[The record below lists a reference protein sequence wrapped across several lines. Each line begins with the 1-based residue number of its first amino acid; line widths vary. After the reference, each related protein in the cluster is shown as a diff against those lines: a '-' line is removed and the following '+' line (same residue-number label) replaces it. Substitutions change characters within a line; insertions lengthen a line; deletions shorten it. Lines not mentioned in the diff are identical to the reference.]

1 MNQPYFIVV
10 LAHSLHG
17 RIRRFH
23 IDQKIIFAV
32 LGLALFGCFT
42 LFGMVSSYLRMAWKV
57 SQYNRLQAQTDAL
70 RARYQNL
77 LKESSQKSSQVAQL
91 QLLASE
97 VSMAY
102 GIKQIPVSRNA
113 PAQSAQFTESKLSG
127 PIQPPSFT
135 ESLAEYNLLKSANL
149 NVFGNSYARRYLI
162 HAKPSLW
169 PVIGRLLSHFGKR
182 EDPFNGMQ
190 AFHTGVDI
198 SAAMGTPVRVTADG
212 IVVSAEFSGGGY
224 GKLIVVDHGGG
235 LETCYAHLSR
245 IDVLPGQEVRMGQ
258 FIGAS
263 GATGRVTTPHLHY
276 EVRVGGSPID
286 PHSFLDHS
294 FAAPAAQREFGF

>member
-23 IDQKIIFAV
+23 IDQKIVFAV
-32 LGLALFGCFT
+32 LGLALLGCFT
-42 LFGMVSSYLRMAWKV
+42 LFGMVSSYMRMAWKV

-77 LKESSQKSSQVAQL
+77 LAESSQKSSQVAQL

-97 VSMAY
+97 VTMAY
-102 GIKQIPVSRNA
+102 GIKQIPASHNA
-113 PAQSAQFTESKLSG
+113 PAQSAQFSEAGLAG
-127 PIQPPSFT
+127 PVQPPSFT
-135 ESLAEYNLLKSANL
+135 ESLEQYNLLKSANL
-149 NVFGNSYARRYLI
+149 NVFGNSYMRRYLA

-169 PVIGRLLSHFGKR
+169 PVIGRLLSPFGKR

-190 AFHTGVDI
+190 ATHTGVDI

-212 IVVSAEFSGGGY
+212 IVVSTDYSGGY
-224 GKLIVVDHGGG
+224 GRLIVVDHGGG
-235 LETCYAHLSR
+235 LETYYAHLSR

-263 GATGRVTTPHLHY
+263 GASGRVTTPHLHY
-276 EVRVGGSPID
+276 EVRMGGIPIN

-294 FAAPAAQREFGF
+294 FASPVPQREFGF

>member
-17 RIRRFH
+17 RIRRFQ

-32 LGLALFGCFT
+32 LGLALLGCFT

-70 RARYQNL
+70 RARYQSL

-102 GIKQIPVSRNA
+102 GIRQISGSRNV
-113 PAQSAQFTESKLSG
+113 PAQTAQFSEATLAG
-127 PIQPPSFT
+127 PIQPPSFN
-135 ESLAEYNLLKSANL
+135 ESLQEYNLLKSANL
-149 NVFGNSYARRYLI
+149 NVFGNSYIRRYLVNS
-162 HAKPSLW
+162 KPSLW
-169 PVIGRLLSHFGKR
+169 PVIGRILSPFGKR

-190 AFHTGVDI
+190 ATHTGVDI
-198 SAAMGTPVRVTADG
+198 SAAPGTPVRVTADG
-212 IVVSAEFSGGGY
+212 IVVSAEYSGGGY
-224 GKLIVVDHGGG
+224 GKLVVVDHGGG
-235 LETCYAHLSR
+235 LQTFYAHLSR

-258 FIGAS
+258 FIAAS

-276 EVRVGGSPID
+276 EVRIGGNPIN
-286 PHSFLDHS
+286 PYSFLDHS
-294 FAAPAAQREFGF
+294 FASPVTQREFGF

>member
-17 RIRRFH
+17 KIRRFH

-32 LGLALFGCFT
+32 LGLALLGCFT

-70 RARYQNL
+70 RARYQDL
-77 LKESSQKSSQVAQL
+77 LKESSQKSNQVEQL

-102 GIKQIPVSRNA
+102 GIKRAPGTTAAAAGPAHFSEARLAGPV
-113 PAQSAQFTESKLSG
+113 
-127 PIQPPSFT
+127 QPPSFS

-149 NVFGNSYARRYLI
+149 NVFGNSYARRYLV
-162 HAKPSLW
+162 HSRPSLW
-169 PVIGRLLSHFGKR
+169 PVLGRLLGHFGRR

-190 AFHTGVDI
+190 AFHSGVDI
-198 SAAMGTPVRVTADG
+198 AAVTGTPVRATADG
-212 IVVSAEFSGGGY
+212 IVVTAEYSGGGY
-224 GKLIVVDHGGG
+224 GKLICIDHGGG
-235 LETCYAHLSR
+235 METCYAHLSR

-258 FIGAS
+258 FIGAT
-263 GATGRVTTPHLHY
+263 GATGRVTSPHLHY

-286 PHSFLDHS
+286 PHSFLEHS
-294 FAAPAAQREFGF
+294 YAGPTTQRTFGF

>member
-102 GIKQIPVSRNA
+102 GIKQIPVSRNV

-127 PIQPPSFT
+127 PSSRPASPSRWPNTTCSSRPTSMF
-135 ESLAEYNLLKSANL
+135 SA
-149 NVFGNSYARRYLI
+149 
-162 HAKPSLW
+162 
-169 PVIGRLLSHFGKR
+169 
-182 EDPFNGMQ
+182 
-190 AFHTGVDI
+190 
-198 SAAMGTPVRVTADG
+198 TA
-212 IVVSAEFSGGGY
+212 
-224 GKLIVVDHGGG
+224 
-235 LETCYAHLSR
+235 T
-245 IDVLPGQEVRMGQ
+245 
-258 FIGAS
+258 
-263 GATGRVTTPHLHY
+263 
-276 EVRVGGSPID
+276 
-286 PHSFLDHS
+286 
-294 FAAPAAQREFGF
+294 PAAI

>member
-77 LKESSQKSSQVAQL
+77 LKESSQKSSQVAEL

-182 EDPFNGMQ
+182 EDPFNGLQ

-276 EVRVGGSPID
+276 EVRVGGNPID
-286 PHSFLDHS
+286 PHTFLDHS
-294 FAAPAAQREFGF
+294 FAAPVAHREFGF